1 MKVNMSEEE
10 LYDINFGDIHQRLL
24 FWLNVK
30 IKLLICPKSENI
42 LN

>member
-10 LYDINFGDIHQRLL
+10 LYDINFWELYQRLL

-30 IKLLICPKSENI
+30 IKLLICPKNENI
-42 LN
+42 LS